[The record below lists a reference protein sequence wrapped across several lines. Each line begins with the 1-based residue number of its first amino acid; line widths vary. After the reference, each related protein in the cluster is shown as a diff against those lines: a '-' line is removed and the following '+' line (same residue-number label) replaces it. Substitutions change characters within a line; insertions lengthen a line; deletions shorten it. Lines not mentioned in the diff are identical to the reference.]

1 MRQFDTRDEL
11 DQVLARDELPR
22 AVLEEFAARLAQ
34 FHGSLPPVIVSRAA
48 ETIAANAL
56 DNFATLERHVRGAAR
71 RELDALRAWTRRES
85 VALAAVFARRAAA
98 GAHRECHGDL
108 HLKNLL
114 CRDGAVVPFDALEFD
129 PKLREIDVMNEVAFL
144 AMDLCAAGRGD
155 LAFTFLNRYLET
167 GGDYDGIHVLRY
179 YLVYRALV
187 RAKVAAIKSAQTR
200 RSRPGDAY
208 LRTAHDL
215 ASPARPLLLVTHG
228 LSGSGKT
235 HVTNELVARLPA
247 LRVRSD
253 LERKRLHGL
262 AALARTGSAVGRGLY
277 GAAAT
282 ERTYAALAATA
293 DTLLRCGFDAIV
305 DAAFLRRAERLAF
318 RQVAAVNGARFA
330 ILHCSAPEAE
340 LARRI
345 VRRAAAGRDASEAT
359 LAVLRQQLRDREP
372 LDAAELRA
380 TIRVATRRRISYP
393 SLLARL
399 AKI

>member
-1 MRQFDTRDEL
+1 
-11 DQVLARDELPR
+11 
-22 AVLEEFAARLAQ
+22 
-34 FHGSLPPVIVSRAA
+34 
-48 ETIAANAL
+48 
-56 DNFATLERHVRGAAR
+56 
-71 RELDALRAWTRRES
+71 
-85 VALAAVFARRAAA
+85 
-98 GAHRECHGDL
+98 
-108 HLKNLL
+108 
-114 CRDGAVVPFDALEFD
+114 
-129 PKLREIDVMNEVAFL
+129 
-144 AMDLCAAGRGD
+144 
-155 LAFTFLNRYLET
+155 
-167 GGDYDGIHVLRY
+167 
-179 YLVYRALV
+179 VYRALV